1 MASREPI
8 RSIVIVGGGT
18 SGWMTAASLAQ
29 RLAQRDVRITLV
41 ESSAIGTIGVG
52 EATVPAIR
60 SYFASLGLD
69 AFEVMKASNGSFKLG
84 IEFDGWREAGH
95 RFFHSFGRYGLPGGP
110 VEFHHIW
117 QRLREA
123 GEPWPLSDYC
133 LGDAMAYAGRF
144 RPQDPQARGDF
155 LIYDWAVH
163 FDAGLFARLL
173 RGYAEQRGV
182 TRIDAKITGVVQQP
196 ETGFVERVKLDSG
209 AEVAGDLFIDCSGFR
224 GLLIQGAMQAGF
236 NNWSHWL
243 PCDRA
248 VAIPCKHNF
257 LRSNATQ
264 ASPRISSGGQSALP
278 QADASALGNSDN
290 FLPLTRSKA
299 MTAGWT
305 WRIPLQH
312 RVGNGYVYASAQISD
327 DEAEAALR
335 AELDGE
341 VIGEPNF
348 VRFTAGHAKKL
359 WDRNVVAIGLSG
371 GFLEPLESTSI
382 TLIQVGIDKLLQLFP
397 NRDCAPALAE
407 EYNRRA
413 GLEYERIRDFIILH
427 YWANKRSDGELWRAC
442 REMEIPDTLQAK
454 YEAWKARGVFVRYDH
469 DSFFDP
475 SWLCMWDGF
484 DIQPD
489 AYDPFTDNFPLQDLT
504 EVCAHMRRDVQAMA
518 KDAPSHADF
527 IRQYCAA
534 AG

>member
-1 MASREPI
+1 MGSREPI
-8 RSIVIVGGGT
+8 RSVVIVGGGT

-69 AFEVMKASNGSFKLG
+69 AFEVMKATNGSFKLG

-163 FDAGLFARLL
+163 FDASLFARLL

-182 TRIDAKITGVVQQP
+182 TRIDAKITEVVQQP
-196 ETGFVERVKLDSG
+196 ETGFVERVRLDSG

-236 NNWSHWL
+236 NDWSHWL

-248 VAIPCKHNF
+248 VAIPCRH
-257 LRSNATQ
+257 
-264 ASPRISSGGQSALP
+264 P
-278 QADASALGNSDN
+278 QNDP

-299 MTAGWT
+299 ITAGWT

-312 RVGNGYVYASAQISD
+312 RVGNGYVYASSQIGD

-341 VIGEPNF
+341 AMGEPNF

-427 YWANKRSDGELWRAC
+427 YWANKRQDGALWRAC
-442 REMEIPDTLQAK
+442 REMEIPDSLRAK

-484 DIQPD
+484 DIRPE
-489 AYDPFTDNFPLQDLT
+489 AYDPFTDNFPLGDLT
-504 EVCAHMRRDVQAMA
+504 SVCANMRRDVKAIA
-518 KDAPSHADF
+518 NDAPSHADF

-534 AG
+534 QAG